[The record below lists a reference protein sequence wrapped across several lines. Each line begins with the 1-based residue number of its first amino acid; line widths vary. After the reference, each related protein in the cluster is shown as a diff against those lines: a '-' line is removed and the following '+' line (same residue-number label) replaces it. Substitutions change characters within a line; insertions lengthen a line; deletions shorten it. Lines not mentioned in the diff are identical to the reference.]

1 MRMAK
6 SLVVLVLGTLL
17 ATAPALAQE
26 TVKVHSQWPE
36 ARRVALASAAAKAL
50 PDISVEWVTP
60 EAADMLWG
68 VPVRILMGLAGE
80 DLLEAYTPTGAGYL
94 RPSFRSPGLPM
105 RWTGLTAAAP
115 AICYNTIIGNQTF
128 AMTEPSRWETLAGP
142 DFRLAYDI
150 GPQVQL
156 TDLASLPAGREILDG
171 WTAAM
176 GPTMAARF
184 VAALARNVAAVH
196 TDAAEACRLVARG
209 HSAAGIGVTADALK
223 LAKEGAP
230 LQIIVPTPVAYNMD
244 GAALRKGASA
254 AARRL
259 ADFAVT
265 PEAMAVYAE
274 SSLIVSRP
282 GTPGTIETVPPASVR
297 DLESIDFASLAPFAA
312 KLLDAWRAAAK

>member
-1 MRMAK
+1 MRTVK
-6 SLVVLVLGTLL
+6 SLVVLVLASVL
-17 ATAPALAQE
+17 AAAPALARE

-80 DLLEAYTPTGAGYL
+80 DLLEAYTPSGAEQL

-105 RWTGLTAAAP
+105 RWTGLTASAP
-115 AICYNTIIGNQTF
+115 AVCYNTIIGNQTF
-128 AMTEPSRWETLAGP
+128 AMTEPTRWETLAGP

-184 VAALARNVAAVH
+184 VRALAPNVAAVQ
-196 TDAAEACRLVARG
+196 TDPAEACRLVARG

-230 LQIIVPTPVAYNMD
+230 PPDHRANTGCLQHGWR
-244 GAALRKGASA
+244 GAAQGRQPCRPQ
-254 AARRL
+254 ARRFRGL
-259 ADFAVT
+259 ARGHGGLCRGLDHRQPAGHARRHRDCAASQ
-265 PEAMAVYAE
+265 PE
-274 SSLIVSRP
+274 RP
-282 GTPGTIETVPPASVR
+282 RIYRFRIA
-297 DLESIDFASLAPFAA
+297 
-312 KLLDAWRAAAK
+312 